1 VKEREPITRFFG
13 VKIDSKAIFW
23 LDLSVIRL
31 IINKLPGPD
40 PYIPYI
46 KVAGYLSRW
55 RRHFSIS
62 SRLRSRG
69 GSASSGIKGL

>member
-40 PYIPYI
+40 PYI